1 MEAARAF
8 TQRRA
13 DELVSELDLDL
24 DQGICHAC
32 LSFVSFA
39 VDDGDPREIARQTR
53 RMTGFMWDEGLAEQA
68 FSAVRRARDRG
79 VRDAADALVDL
90 EKKTFRSVVA
100 RSIVRRLAEELT
112 RRTKT
117 ELRLEALARDRLG
130 RAPPEL
136 N

>member
-1 MEAARAF
+1 MATARAF

-13 DELVSELDLDL
+13 DALVSELELDL

-39 VDDGDPREIARQTR
+39 IDSGDPREIARQTR
-53 RMTGFMWDEGLAEQA
+53 QMTSFMWDDGLAEQA
-68 FSAVRRARDRG
+68 FTVVRRARDRG
-79 VRDAADALVDL
+79 VADAADALADL
-90 EKKTFRSVVA
+90 ERNASRSVVA
-100 RSIVRRLAEELT
+100 RSIVRRLAEELS
-112 RRTKT
+112 RRA
-117 ELRLEALARDRLG
+117 ELLFEELARGRLR